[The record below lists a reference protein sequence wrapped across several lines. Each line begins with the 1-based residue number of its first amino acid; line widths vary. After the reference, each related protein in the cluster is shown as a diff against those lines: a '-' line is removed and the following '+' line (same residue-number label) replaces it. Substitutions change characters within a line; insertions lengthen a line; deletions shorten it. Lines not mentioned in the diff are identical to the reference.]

1 MAAQSEHHVDWLS
14 FPKKH
19 YFSKERRLEIL
30 QADSKHEQVLKK
42 ERERE
47 IKITTII
54 KEKKINNRLLNPF
67 ANRK

>member
-30 QADSKHEQVLKK
+30 QADSKHEQV
-42 ERERE
+42 
-47 IKITTII
+47 
-54 KEKKINNRLLNPF
+54 
-67 ANRK
+67 